1 MSLHRYS
8 VLAIL
13 KEMMLGAGMTSI
25 ISGSS
30 VWKKNGST
38 AFAVLWVYEIAEHMR
53 EKSELIFTIMILK
66 KM

>member
-13 KEMMLGAGMTSI
+13 KEMMLEAGMTSI

-30 VWKKNGST
+30 VWKRME
-38 AFAVLWVYEIAEHMR
+38 VLRLQFMGI
-53 EKSELIFTIMILK
+53 
-66 KM
+66 